1 MNNLDDKD
9 LDSSQMENALLKAT
23 LGMCGVLKGL
33 DELEN
38 SIRNVK
44 TDNEDSFGGVAE
56 RLSQIKQVLARL
68 KYESGDKMGFS
79 RDHFNVFYDA
89 MLGRI
94 VQIQIDFLRGEG
106 LYIRLL

>member
-23 LGMCGVLKGL
+23 LGMRGVLKGL

-38 SIRNVK
+38 RIRNVK
-44 TDNEDSFGGVAE
+44 TDNEDSVGGVAE